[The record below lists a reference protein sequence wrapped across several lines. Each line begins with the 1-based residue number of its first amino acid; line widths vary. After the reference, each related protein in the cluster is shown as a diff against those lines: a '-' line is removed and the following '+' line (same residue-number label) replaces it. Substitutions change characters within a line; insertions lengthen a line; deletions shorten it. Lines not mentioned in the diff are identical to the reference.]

1 MGSNVTGFTIPG
13 ERRLEWG
20 QETTDQVW
28 PEVKAV
34 ASVRLLAVDP
44 HELITWGLRT
54 VLTQQPWVE
63 RCLQAT
69 DLAQA
74 GVLAARYSPHV
85 ILLDGSL
92 ADASEMRTLE
102 HASPGSR
109 LVVMTERPSVPA
121 RLLQGVRACGFISKA
136 WGIEE
141 IVAAVRLA
149 GLGLGLA
156 PPELSGNVPQL
167 TRREEQVLSAIARG
181 ETNEQI
187 ADDLSLSPNTV
198 KQHASSA
205 YRKLDARNRTEAVR
219 RAQYHGLIA

>member
-1 MGSNVTGFTIPG
+1 MMGSDVTGYTVFSS
-13 ERRLEWG
+13 ERRLEA
-20 QETTDQVW
+20 D
-28 PEVKAV
+28 EVSPLRQP

-74 GVLAARYSPHV
+74 SVLAARYNPHV
-85 ILLDGSL
+85 ILLDGTL
-92 ADASEMRTLE
+92 ADEREMRTLQ
-102 HASPGSR
+102 HASPSSR
-109 LVVMTERPSVPA
+109 LVIMTERQSVPA

-156 PPELSGNVPQL
+156 PPELAGNVPQL
-167 TRREEQVLSAIARG
+167 TPREEQVLSAIARG

-205 YRKLDARNRTEAVR
+205 YRKLHAHNRTEAVR

>member
-1 MGSNVTGFTIPG
+1 MGSDVTGYSLPA

-20 QETTDQVW
+20 SAD
-28 PEVKAV
+28 EVPPLRHTAG
-34 ASVRLLAVDP
+34 VRLLAVDP
-44 HELITWGLRT
+44 HELIIWGLRT

-85 ILLDGSL
+85 IMLDGSL

-167 TRREEQVLSAIARG
+167 TRREEQVLARIAQG

-187 ADDLSLSPNTV
+187 ATDLRLSPNTV

-205 YRKLDARNRTEAVR
+205 YRKLDAHNRTEAVR
-219 RAQYHGLIA
+219 RAQYHGLIG

>member
-1 MGSNVTGFTIPG
+1 M
-13 ERRLEWG
+13 RRLES
-20 QETTDQVW
+20 D
-28 PEVKAV
+28 EVSPLRQS

-44 HELITWGLRT
+44 HELIIWGLRT

-69 DLAQA
+69 DLTQA

-85 ILLDGSL
+85 IMVDGSL
-92 ADASEMRTLE
+92 ADHGAEMLGLQN
-102 HASPGSR
+102 ASPSSR
-109 LVVMTERPSVPA
+109 LLVMTERQAVPQ
-121 RLLQGVRACGFISKA
+121 RLLQTLKACGFISKS
-136 WGIEE
+136 WGIED

-156 PPELSGNVPQL
+156 PPELAGNTPQL
-167 TRREEQVLSAIARG
+167 TLREEQVLSRIAQG

-187 ADDLSLSPNTV
+187 AVDLRLSPNTV

-205 YRKLDARNRTEAVR
+205 YRKLDAHNRTEAVR
-219 RAQYHGLIA
+219 RAQFHGLIA

>member
-1 MGSNVTGFTIPG
+1 MMGSDVTGYTVYSS
-13 ERRLEWG
+13 ERRLEA
-20 QETTDQVW
+20 D
-28 PEVKAV
+28 EVSPLRQP

-44 HELITWGLRT
+44 HELIIWGLRT

-74 GVLAARYSPHV
+74 GVLATRFSPHV
-85 ILLDGSL
+85 IMVDGTL
-92 ADASEMRTLE
+92 AGDREMRTLQD
-102 HASPGSR
+102 ASPASR
-109 LVVMTERPSVPA
+109 LLVMTERQAVPQ
-121 RLLQGVRACGFISKA
+121 RLLQTLRACGFISKS

-141 IVAAVRLA
+141 IIAAVRLA

-156 PPELSGNVPQL
+156 PPEFAGGAIQL
-167 TRREEQVLSAIARG
+167 TLREEQVLSRIAQG

-187 ADDLSLSPNTV
+187 ATDLRLSPNTV

-205 YRKLDARNRTEAVR
+205 YRKLDAHNRTEAVR
-219 RAQYHGLIA
+219 RAQYHGLIG

>member
-1 MGSNVTGFTIPG
+1 VMGSDVTGYTVFSS
-13 ERRLEWG
+13 ERRLEA
-20 QETTDQVW
+20 D
-28 PEVKAV
+28 EVSPLRQT

-74 GVLAARYSPHV
+74 GALATRYSPHV
-85 ILLDGSL
+85 ILVDGTL
-92 ADASEMRTLE
+92 ADGDGCRGL
-102 HASPGSR
+102 HDASPSSR
-109 LVVMTERPSVPA
+109 LGVMTERQSV
-121 RLLQGVRACGFISKA
+121 RLVKEACGFVSKA

-156 PPELSGNVPQL
+156 PPELAGNVPQL
-167 TRREEQVLSAIARG
+167 TLREEQVMARTAQG
-181 ETNEQI
+181 EAHHQI
-187 ADDLSLSPNTV
+187 ANGLRLPPNPL

-205 YRKLDARNRTEAVR
+205 YRKLD
-219 RAQYHGLIA
+219 

>member
-1 MGSNVTGFTIPG
+1 MGSNVTGFIGSG
-13 ERRLEWG
+13 ERRLEWATG
-20 QETTDQVW
+20 SIDERGGALT
-28 PEVKAV
+28 P
-34 ASVRLLAVDP
+34 SSLRLLAVDP
-44 HELITWGLRT
+44 HELVTWGLRT

-69 DLAQA
+69 DLTQA
-74 GVLAARYSPHV
+74 GALAARYTPHV
-85 ILLDGSL
+85 ILVDRSL
-92 ADASEMRTLE
+92 AEVDGLNGLQS
-102 HASPGSR
+102 ASPSSQ
-109 LVVMTERPSVPA
+109 LVVMTERRSVPA
-121 RLLQGVRACGFISKA
+121 LLVKGACGFVSKA

-156 PPELSGNVPQL
+156 PPELAGDAPHL
-167 TRREEQVLSAIARG
+167 TPREEQVLSRIARG
-181 ETNEQI
+181 ETNDQI
-187 ADDLSLSPNTV
+187 ATDLALSPNTI

>member
-1 MGSNVTGFTIPG
+1 MVLNVTGYTVLSS
-13 ERRLEWG
+13 ERRLES
-20 QETTDQVW
+20 D
-28 PEVKAV
+28 EVPPLRQS

-44 HELITWGLRT
+44 HELIIWGLRT

-69 DLAQA
+69 DLTQA
-74 GVLAARYSPHV
+74 GALAARYAPHV
-85 ILLDGSL
+85 IMVDGTL
-92 ADASEMRTLE
+92 ADDAGMQGLQN
-102 HASPGSR
+102 ASPASR
-109 LVVMTERPSVPA
+109 LLVMTERQAVPQ
-121 RLLQGVRACGFISKA
+121 RLLHTLKACGFVSKA

-156 PPELSGNVPQL
+156 PPELQGNTPQL
-167 TRREEQVLSAIARG
+167 TLREEQVLSRIAQG
-181 ETNEQI
+181 ETNDQI
-187 ADDLSLSPNTV
+187 AVDLALSPNTV

-205 YRKLDARNRTEAVR
+205 YRKLDAHNRTEAVR

>member
-1 MGSNVTGFTIPG
+1 MGSNVTGYRLTG
-13 ERRLEWG
+13 ARRLEWESG
-20 QETTDQVW
+20 TIDEGG
-28 PEVKAV
+28 ASLRAA

-102 HASPGSR
+102 HPSPGSR
-109 LVVMTERPSVPA
+109 LVVMTERPSVP
-121 RLLQGVRACGFISKA
+121 
-136 WGIEE
+136 
-141 IVAAVRLA
+141 
-149 GLGLGLA
+149 
-156 PPELSGNVPQL
+156 
-167 TRREEQVLSAIARG
+167 
-181 ETNEQI
+181 
-187 ADDLSLSPNTV
+187 
-198 KQHASSA
+198 
-205 YRKLDARNRTEAVR
+205 
-219 RAQYHGLIA
+219 

>member
-1 MGSNVTGFTIPG
+1 LRPAATS
-13 ERRLEWG
+13 L
-20 QETTDQVW
+20 
-28 PEVKAV
+28 
-34 ASVRLLAVDP
+34 RLLAVDP
-44 HELITWGLRT
+44 HELVTWGLRT

-69 DLAQA
+69 DLPRASA
-74 GVLAARYSPHV
+74 LASRYSPHV
-85 ILLDGSL
+85 ILVERSL
-92 ADASEMRTLE
+92 AEEGLDSLQG
-102 HASPGSR
+102 ASPSSR
-109 LVVMTERPSVPA
+109 LVVMTERRSVPA
-121 RLLQGVRACGFISKA
+121 LLIQGACGFVSKA

-156 PPELSGNVPQL
+156 PPGLSGDAPHL
-167 TRREEQVLSAIARG
+167 TPREEQVLARIARG

-187 ADDLSLSPNTV
+187 AIDLALSPNTI

>member
-1 MGSNVTGFTIPG
+1 MVSNVTGYTAFSG
-13 ERRLEWG
+13 ERRLES
-20 QETTDQVW
+20 D
-28 PEVKAV
+28 EVSPLRQP

-44 HELITWGLRT
+44 HELIIWGLRT

-69 DLAQA
+69 DLTQG

-85 ILLDGSL
+85 IMVDGTL
-92 ADASEMRTLE
+92 GSEAELRTLQQ
-102 HASPGSR
+102 HSPSSR
-109 LVVMTERPSVPA
+109 LLVMTERQAVPQ
-121 RLLQGVRACGFISKA
+121 RLLQALRACGFVSKS

-156 PPELSGNVPQL
+156 PPELAGSSPQL
-167 TRREEQVLSAIARG
+167 TLREEQVLSRIAQG

-187 ADDLSLSPNTV
+187 AVDLRLSPNTV

-205 YRKLDARNRTEAVR
+205 YRKLDAHNRTEAVR

>member
-1 MGSNVTGFTIPG
+1 MGSNVTGYTVSG
-13 ERRLEWG
+13 ERRLAWESG
-20 QETTDQVW
+20 NVH
-28 PEVKAV
+28 EVEPLRPA

-69 DLAQA
+69 DLAPA
-74 GVLAARYSPHV
+74 GTLAGRYSPHV

-92 ADASEMRTLE
+92 ADVGEMRTLQ
-102 HASPGSR
+102 HVSPSSR
-109 LVVMTERPSVPA
+109 LVIMTERQSVPA
-121 RLLQGVRACGFISKA
+121 RLLQGLRACGFISKS

-156 PPELSGNVPQL
+156 PPELSGDVPQL
-167 TRREEQVLSAIARG
+167 TPREEQVLAAIARG
-181 ETNEQI
+181 ETNDQI
-187 ADDLSLSPNTV
+187 ATVLALSPNTV

-205 YRKLDARNRTEAVR
+205 YRKLHAHNRTEAVR

>member
-1 MGSNVTGFTIPG
+1 MTS
-13 ERRLEWG
+13 L
-20 QETTDQVW
+20 
-28 PEVKAV
+28 
-34 ASVRLLAVDP
+34 RLLAADP
-44 HELITWGLRT
+44 QELITWGLRT
-54 VLTQQPWVE
+54 VLTQQAWVE

-74 GVLAARYSPHV
+74 GTLAARYQPHV
-85 ILLDGSL
+85 ILVDGSL
-92 ADASEMRTLE
+92 VTEESAAAWHRLHTV
-102 HASPGSR
+102 SPSSR
-109 LVVMTERPSVPA
+109 VLVMTERRSVPA
-121 RLLQGVRACGFISKA
+121 RLVQAARAVGFVSKV
-136 WGIEE
+136 WGTEE

-156 PPELSGNVPQL
+156 PPELTGNGPQL
-167 TRREEQVLSAIARG
+167 TQREEQVLSRIAQG

-187 ADDLSLSPNTV
+187 ATDLSLSRNTV

>member
-1 MGSNVTGFTIPG
+1 MESPMRPAAAG
-13 ERRLEWG
+13 
-20 QETTDQVW
+20 
-28 PEVKAV
+28 
-34 ASVRLLAVDP
+34 VRLLAVDP

-69 DLAQA
+69 DLTQA
-74 GVLAARYSPHV
+74 GILAARYNPHV

-92 ADASEMRTLE
+92 ADAGEMRTLQ
-102 HASPGSR
+102 HAAPSSR
-109 LVVMTERPSVPA
+109 LVIMTERQSVPA
-121 RLLQGVRACGFISKA
+121 RLLQTLRAGGFISKS

-141 IVAAVRLA
+141 IIAAVRLA

-156 PPELSGNVPQL
+156 PPELSGTTPQL
-167 TRREEQVLSAIARG
+167 TLREEQVLSRIAQG

-187 ADDLSLSPNTV
+187 AGDLRLSPNTV

-205 YRKLDARNRTEAVR
+205 YRKLDAHNRTEAVR

>member
-1 MGSNVTGFTIPG
+1 MRVA
-13 ERRLEWG
+13 
-20 QETTDQVW
+20 TT
-28 PEVKAV
+28 
-34 ASVRLLAVDP
+34 SLRLLAVDP
-44 HELITWGLRT
+44 HELVTWGLRT

-69 DLAQA
+69 DLTQA
-74 GVLAARYSPHV
+74 SALAARYTPHV
-85 ILLDGSL
+85 ILIERSL
-92 ADASEMRTLE
+92 AEDEGLKGL
-102 HASPGSR
+102 HVASPSSQ
-109 LVVMTERPSVPA
+109 LVVMTERRSVPS
-121 RLLQGVRACGFISKA
+121 LLIKGACGFVSKA
-136 WGIEE
+136 WRTEE

-156 PPELSGNVPQL
+156 PPELSRDAPHL
-167 TRREEQVLSAIARG
+167 TPREEQVLTRIARG

-187 ADDLSLSPNTV
+187 ATDLALSPNTI